1 MTRLSFVGELLAF
14 VTLAAAVIFT
24 CFAVRD
30 RGMEEMGLRALIR
43 AEVKAEMDKR
53 YRNIPN
59 ITVGKVYTLH
69 ATGKDVV
76 IDTDE
81 EARNVPRK

>member
-1 MTRLSFVGELLAF
+1 MTRLSFVGELIAF
-14 VTLAAAVIFT
+14 ATLAAAVIFT
-24 CFAVRD
+24 CFVVHE

-43 AEVKAEMDKR
+43 AEVKAEMNKR